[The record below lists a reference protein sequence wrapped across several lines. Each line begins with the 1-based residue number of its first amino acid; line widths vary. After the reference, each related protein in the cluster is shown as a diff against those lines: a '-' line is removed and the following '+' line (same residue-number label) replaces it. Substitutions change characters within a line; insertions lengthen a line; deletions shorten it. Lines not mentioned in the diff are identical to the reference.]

1 MKLVMLISAVIRG
14 NCQFN
19 LDYCN
24 LGCISGYEVN
34 MSDKEEKKDIS
45 VDDIKFMNVLLTIP
59 ENSVQVIV
67 NVKTMENGEIVGI
80 VGTYGP
86 KDIREIRSDFL
97 EAVPDGD
104 DWNAVYTLTDEG
116 QKYVDKYLKK

>member
-1 MKLVMLISAVIRG
+1 MRFVMLISAVIRG

-19 LDYCN
+19 LGYCN

>member
-1 MKLVMLISAVIRG
+1 
-14 NCQFN
+14 
-19 LDYCN
+19 
-24 LGCISGYEVN
+24 
-34 MSDKEEKKDIS
+34 
-45 VDDIKFMNVLLTIP
+45 
-59 ENSVQVIV
+59 
-67 NVKTMENGEIVGI
+67 MENGEIVGI

-116 QKYVDKYLKK
+116 

>member
-1 MKLVMLISAVIRG
+1 MSNK
-14 NCQFN
+14 
-19 LDYCN
+19 
-24 LGCISGYEVN
+24 
-34 MSDKEEKKDIS
+34 SDKEEKKEIS

-59 ENSVQVIV
+59 ENSIQVTV
-67 NVKTMENGEIVGI
+67 SVKTMENGEIVSI
-80 VGTYGP
+80 IGTYGP

-116 QKYVDKYLKK
+116 QEYVDKYLKK